1 MHTDEYEISLLR
13 EIDVC
18 RDRVRAIE
26 KTLCKM
32 EQKYGITAEQFLD
45 DLKNGAG
52 IVSGDAAS
60 KWTENCE
67 ALKVWRD
74 KQVDFEALYLRMKK

>member
-1 MHTDEYEISLLR
+1 MHTDEYEISLSR

-18 RDRVRAIE
+18 GDRIRAIK

-32 EQKYGITAEQFLD
+32 EQKYGISTEQFLD

-52 IVSGDAAS
+52 IVSGGDAG
-60 KWTENCE
+60 KWVEHCK
-67 ALKVWRD
+67 ALKVWQD